1 MTQGLDVPKGSPEP
15 VALAIF
21 DGEEKIF
28 PDPISE
34 SMAESWRS
42 GAAEA
47 PESQYAGS

>member
-1 MTQGLDVPKGSPEP
+1 MTQGLDVVEN
-15 VALAIF
+15 
-21 DGEEKIF
+21 GEEKIF

-47 PESQYAGS
+47 PERQYAGS